1 MMPEQ
6 ITLPVSGMTC
16 QHCVKRVENNVSA
29 LTGVDKVDV
38 SLEHATVSVVYD
50 KSAISTD
57 QITEA
62 IEDAGY
68 DVESP
73 KA

>member
-1 MMPEQ
+1 MTEQ

-16 QHCVKRVENNVSA
+16 QHCVGRVEKNVSA

-38 SLEHATVSVVYD
+38 SLENATVAITYD
-50 KSAISTD
+50 KSAVSVEG
-57 QITEA
+57 ITEA

-68 DVESP
+68 DVGAP

>member
-1 MMPEQ
+1 MTEQ

-16 QHCVKRVENNVSA
+16 QHCVGRVEKNVSA
-29 LTGVDKVDV
+29 LAGVDKVDV
-38 SLEHATVSVVYD
+38 SLENATVAVAYD
-50 KSAISTD
+50 KSSVTVD

-68 DVESP
+68 DVGAQ

>member
-1 MMPEQ
+1 MTEQ

-16 QHCVKRVENNVSA
+16 QHCVGRVEKNVSA
-29 LTGVDKVDV
+29 LPGVDKVDV
-38 SLEHATVSVVYD
+38 SLENDTVAVAYD
-50 KSAISTD
+50 KSAVSVE

-68 DVESP
+68 DVGTS